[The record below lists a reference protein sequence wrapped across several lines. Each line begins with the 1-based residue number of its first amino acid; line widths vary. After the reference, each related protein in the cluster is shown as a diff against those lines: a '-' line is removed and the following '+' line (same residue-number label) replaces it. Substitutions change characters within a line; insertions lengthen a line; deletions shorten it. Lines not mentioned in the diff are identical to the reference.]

1 MKKILNHRGFSVVE
15 SIAAIFI
22 ITLMIT
28 SSLTIIINI
37 RNNTLA
43 ANERII
49 ATQVGSLIRDDLIN
63 SLDYG
68 PTSLWMNGTEKTVT
82 VGTCGGSSPVSC
94 DFFNYSSEN
103 NIYDTE
109 LVITFQVQSPNDIL
123 YQVIHFTVEITYFQT
138 RKITLVGMI
147 YE

>member
-1 MKKILNHRGFSVVE
+1 MKKILNRRGFSVVE

-49 ATQVGSLIRDDLIN
+49 ATEVGSLIRDDLIN
-63 SLDYG
+63 TLAYN
-68 PTSLWMNGTEKTVT
+68 PTNLWMNGSEKIVT
-82 VGTCGGSSPVSC
+82 SNTCGGTSPVSC
-94 DFFNYSSEN
+94 DFFTYSSN
-103 NIYDTE
+103 NNVYDTE
-109 LVITFQVQSPNDIL
+109 LVITFQMQSSDDLL
-123 YQVIHFTVEITYFQT
+123 YQVIHFTVEITYFKT